1 MTRSMTVIVAIAG
14 TLMAALLIWDRA
26 APLDWPAVPLVTCP
40 TFQPDAAALSRL
52 AFEGPGR
59 SLRHTTNGTRVRQAE
74 GQTGLSCRVVVS
86 RADCSVRGPT
96 QVQALSEGRAVY
108 FDIPAGQDAQ
118 IRAHR
123 GRFLCGLRA
132 PRAAG

>member
-14 TLMAALLIWDRA
+14 TLVAALLIWDRA

-96 QVQALSEGRAVY
+96 QVQALSEGRAAY